1 MSVIDSPKKRT
12 NEFVFVFFALK
23 SRKAKKTNKFVHSFF
38 GRIYSAP
45 ICFWYYLTF
54 RDHPFK
60 KSANFRDPSPSRRQ
74 FFTST
79 RQQIWQILTTH
90 SPLKNANFDGP
101 LSKVINYWS
110 IYLKIT
116 TLWEGHKILKDLP
129 LGFTRQL
136 FLPNSVKTNG
146 RFFQIFVAISG
157 KLNFKIVRICTCVI
171 RPVCDSF
178 KPWFFIQS
186 GLFKER
192 IQFYL
197 IK

>member
-1 MSVIDSPKKRT
+1 MFLFFLHWRVEKQKKQT
-12 NEFVFVFFALK
+12 N
-23 SRKAKKTNKFVHSFF
+23 SFIRFLVESTARRSAF
-38 GRIYSAP
+38 GIIWPLGTIHLRS
-45 ICFWYYLTF
+45 
-54 RDHPFK
+54 
-60 KSANFRDPSPSRRQ
+60 
-74 FFTST
+74 
-79 RQQIWQILTTH
+79 QQILETPPPPVGNFLLLPVSKFGKFLTAH

-157 KLNFKIVRICTCVI
+157 KLNFKIIRICTCVI